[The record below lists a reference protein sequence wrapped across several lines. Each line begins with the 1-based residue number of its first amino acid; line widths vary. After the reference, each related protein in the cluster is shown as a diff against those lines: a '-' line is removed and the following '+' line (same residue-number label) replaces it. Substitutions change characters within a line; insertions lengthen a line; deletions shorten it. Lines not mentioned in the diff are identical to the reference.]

1 MRTMSIITTLLFS
14 IERYRI
20 TTGSKNRLILSKSNI
35 IILISLVLSMLN
47 CTNKIFEYRIDLFF
61 FAEVEFPVL
70 NIRDL
75 AVNLKANWWF
85 ILIYSIH
92 YLLNDF
98 IFLLINFLV
107 DLFLVKHIRQVFSYL
122 ISVST

>member
-1 MRTMSIITTLLFS
+1 MSIITTLLFS